1 MRPPDPIASAT
12 LARLYMSQGHW
23 VRARAILD
31 EVLTRAPFD
40 GDALALRARFEP
52 PRPRLG
58 ASLEDDAL
66 CLRWQGVT
74 DPGRYHVV
82 VSMWGGQAAAAPS
95 PSVHSSLHRSVHPPV
110 HPPVHP
116 SVHPSVHPPVQVVT
130 SRPCTGAFGRHLL
143 PRPWPRGHL
152 VASLGRVEA
161 HGFAPLAVA
170 EPLGWG

>member
-12 LARLYMSQGHW
+12 LARLYMTQGHW

-31 EVLTRAPFD
+31 EVLAHAPFD

-52 PRPRLG
+52 ARPRLT
-58 ASLEDDAL
+58 ATVEDAAL

-74 DPGRYHVV
+74 DPGRVHVV
-82 VSMWGGQAAAAPS
+82 VSLWGGHDAAS
-95 PSVHSSLHRSVHPPV
+95 PAVGAHPL
-110 HPPVHP
+110 
-116 SVHPSVHPPVQVVT
+116 QTVT

-143 PRPWPRGHL
+143 PQPWPRGFL
-152 VASLGRVEA
+152 VATLGTVA
-161 HGFAPLAVA
+161 DHGFAPLAVS